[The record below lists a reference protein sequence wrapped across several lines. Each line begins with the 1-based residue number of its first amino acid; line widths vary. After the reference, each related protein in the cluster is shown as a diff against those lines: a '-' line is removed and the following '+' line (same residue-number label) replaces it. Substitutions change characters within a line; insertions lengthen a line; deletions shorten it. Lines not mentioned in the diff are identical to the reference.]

1 MGVKVSKLSRII
13 RVCGD
18 KCLRGPPSTPRA
30 YIPISVGENDETKRF
45 MVHPAALGDAD
56 FMELLCLSAEEYGF
70 CNDGILRIRYEAE
83 AFVDWYIKGAKQ
95 KMFKVRTT

>member
-1 MGVKVSKLSRII
+1 
-13 RVCGD
+13 
-18 KCLRGPPSTPRA
+18 
-30 YIPISVGENDETKRF
+30 

-95 KMFKVRTT
+95 KMFKMNECCNIAPHLSLYVCSGKDLAISN